1 MPDGSGNIAK
11 SLPPQD
17 LDAIRLL
24 LYRFDR
30 AARGQ
35 KQWAEEAKECVDF
48 FEGKQWTEEDR
59 QKLESEGRPC
69 LTINKVRRLL
79 MLIWGYHRQE
89 QFEPV
94 VDADNDNIAD
104 ESIAKVLTHL
114 LKGILDNNHYQWLE
128 EEVFQD
134 GTQTGRG
141 YLDAR
146 LDFKN
151 SIYGDVCIKT
161 LDPHRVYPDPDG
173 DSYDPDTWNHVTVS
187 TWMGLQTIL
196 LLYGVEAYYAA
207 QKRGPLPHT
216 QINDVVDGDDVA
228 PATYFGLYKW
238 FADDGLQSFPPHLG
252 SNMLVTEHYDK
263 LEKKIRVLEQQH
275 KKLKRIRYFAVIATG
290 DLIEIPD
297 DWDEE
302 RVTQVLQ
309 FCAGKQVEV
318 KMISRVEHRI
328 RWTVTAGDVLLYDAW
343 SPYDHFTVIPFF
355 PYFRRGKTRGVVA
368 DLIDPQREIN
378 KRRSS
383 RLHIINT
390 TAYSGWWYQEGS
402 LDPDEVDNLEANG
415 GRPGFIGKYRQ
426 GFQQP
431 QRIEP
436 GTPATTMEREE
447 DRNNRDLLEVS
458 GISEDALGQTET
470 VQSGISIQN
479 KVRQTVVAMEPIL
492 GNLKRTRTLL
502 GERILRIIQRY
513 YTERRIVKT
522 IGLDKKPALVAVNEL
537 TAVGDIVNDITVG
550 KYTVSVN
557 NKSATDTMKAREFA
571 ELLEMVKAGIIPLEI
586 AAPLLIQKS
595 SISDKEQVLAAF
607 NNALGQG
614 AVPPAAQGG
623 GSTASPPTGAL
634 EEAA

>member
-1 MPDGSGNIAK
+1 MDGGNIAK
-11 SLPPQD
+11 LLPPQD
-17 LDAIRLL
+17 LDALRLL

-35 KQWAEEAKECVDF
+35 KKWAEEARTCVEF
-48 FEGKQWTEEDR
+48 FEGKQWAEEDE
-59 QKLESEGRPC
+59 QKLKREGRPV
-69 LTINKVRRLL
+69 LTINKIRRLL

-128 EEVFQD
+128 EEIFQD

-146 LDFKN
+146 LDFAK
-151 SIYGDVCIKT
+151 SLYGDVRIVS

-196 LLYGVEAYYAA
+196 LLYGAEAYYAA
-207 QKRGPLPHT
+207 QRRGPLPA
-216 QINDVVDGDDVA
+216 NMSDVTDGDDIT
-228 PATYFGLYKW
+228 PESYFGLYKW
-238 FADDGLQSFPPHLG
+238 FADDGLQSFPPHIG
-252 SNMLVTEHYDK
+252 QNILVTEHFDK

-275 KKLKRIRYFAVIATG
+275 KKLKRIRYLAVIATG

-297 DWDEE
+297 AWDNE
-302 RVTQVLQ
+302 RIGGVLEY
-309 FCAGKQVEV
+309 CASKNVEV
-318 KMISRVEHRI
+318 QVTSRVEHRI
-328 RWTVTAGDVLLYDAW
+328 RWTVTAGDVVLYDDW

-355 PYFRRGKTRGVVA
+355 PYFRRGKTRGIVA
-368 DLIDPQREIN
+368 DLVDPQREIN

-390 TAYSGWWYQEGS
+390 TAYSGWWYEEGS
-402 LDPDEVDNLEANG
+402 LDPEEVDNLEANG
-415 GRPGFIGKYRQ
+415 GRAGFIGRYRQ
-426 GFQQP
+426 GRNKP
-431 QRIEP
+431 DRIEP

-458 GISEDALGQTET
+458 GISEDALGQTES
-470 VQSGISIQN
+470 VQAGIAIQN
-479 KVRQTVVAMEPIL
+479 KVRQTVVALEPVL
-492 GNLKRTRTLL
+492 GNLRRTRTLL
-502 GERILRIIQRY
+502 GERIIKIVQRY
-513 YTERRIVKT
+513 YTERRIVKVT
-522 IGLDKKPALVAVNEL
+522 GLDKKPALVAVNEL
-537 TAVGDIVNDITVG
+537 NAVGDIVNDISVG

-557 NKSATDTMKAREFA
+557 SKTATETVQAREFA

-586 AAPLLIQKS
+586 AAPMLIEKS
-595 SISDKEQVLAAF
+595 SLTDKDKILQAF
-607 NNALGQG
+607 QNALMQG
-614 AVPPAAQGG
+614 AVPPAANKG
-623 GSTASPPTGAL
+623 GSTAAPPSGAL
-634 EEAA
+634 TEAA